1 MNTTFSTLDSVI
13 FAAYALLILGVGLWV
28 SRSKDGQQ
36 KSAEDYFLASK
47 SLPWWAI
54 GASLIAANISAEQ
67 FIGMSGSGFTLGLAI
82 ASYEWMAA
90 LTLLVVGKFL
100 LPIFIEKGLYTIPEF
115 VEKRYS
121 PQLKTILAVFWI
133 GLYVFVNLASVLY
146 LGSLALETI
155 MGVPMAYGVLGLAL
169 FAAAYSLYGGLSAV
183 SWTDV
188 IQVVFLVMGGLV
200 TSYLALDTVSGGAG
214 MWAGMQALMDAAP
227 ERFVMILERG
237 HPQYN
242 NLPGIGVLVGGMWVA
257 NLYYWGFNQY
267 IIQRTLA
274 AKSLKEAQRGILF
287 AAGLKLILPLV
298 VVLPGIAAFV
308 MVNDPAVMSGLG
320 EGATQNMPSLS
331 EADKAYPWLLQ
342 FLPTGLKG
350 LAFAALTAAIVSSLA
365 SMLNSTSTIFTMD
378 IYRQHIR
385 PDADDRTTV
394 NVGRLSAAAALAL
407 AALMAP
413 LLGGIDQAF
422 QFIQEYTGVVSPG
435 ILAVFLMGLFWK
447 KATNRG
453 AIWGALLSIPVA
465 MYFKVAPKGWSESP
479 LFLDLPF
486 LDQMGLTSLITMGII
501 ALVSARGLSCRATP
515 SAPRGCTTSGPLP
528 SCSSW
533 WRSTP
538 CSGAEILGSK
548 PTEQVGAVRASAHVD
563 RGLNLQTRMH
573 QAGELPTRFR
583 GVHAVRLVDQEVEF
597 FQPFVLPGSNALR
610 PRVQA
615 CLVRGVAF
623 VPSEPDQHKRRRDA
637 HVQGVAPARGV
648 ADDGPHAQIFH
659 EPPNRLGLGHLQTT
673 LDAGTP
679 RPPSVHA
686 AIWPGTFSWP
696 PRDGAQNGAAIG

>member
-1 MNTTFSTLDSVI
+1 MNTSFSPLDYAI
-13 FAAYALLILGVGLWV
+13 FIGYALLILGVGLWV
-28 SRSKDGQQ
+28 SRTKDGQE

-90 LTLLVVGKFL
+90 LTLLVVGKYF

-121 PQLKTILAVFWI
+121 TQLKTILAVFWI
-133 GLYVFVNLASVLY
+133 ALYVFVNLASVLY

-155 MGVPMAYGVLGLAL
+155 MGVPMVYGVMGLAL

-200 TSYLALDTVSGGAG
+200 TTYLALDAVSGGAG
-214 MWAGMQALMDAAP
+214 MWAGMQTMMEVAP
-227 ERFVMILERG
+227 ERFVMILEKG

-287 AAGLKLILPLV
+287 AAVLKLILPLV
-298 VVLPGIAAFV
+298 VVLPGIAAYV
-308 MVNDPAVMSGLG
+308 MINDPAVMAGLG
-320 EGATQNMPSLS
+320 DGASNNMPSLA

-342 FLPTGLKG
+342 FLPAGLKG

-378 IYRQHIR
+378 IYKQYIR

-394 NVGRLSAAAALAL
+394 NMGRISATVALVIAAF
-407 AALMAP
+407 MAP

-435 ILAVFLMGLFWK
+435 ILAVFVMGLFWK
-447 KATNRG
+447 KATNKG
-453 AIWGALLSIPVA
+453 AIWGALSSIPVA
-465 MYFKVAPKGWSESP
+465 MYFKVAPKGWSDSA

-486 LDQMGLTSLITMGII
+486 LDQMGWTALLTMAII
-501 ALVSARGLSCRATP
+501 AAVSWREGQGQEDAKAISLSGETFQPGR
-515 SAPRGCTTSGPLP
+515 LYN
-528 SCSSW
+528 
-533 WRSTP
+533 
-538 CSGAEILGSK
+538 
-548 PTEQVGAVRASAHVD
+548 VGA
-563 RGLNLQTRMH
+563 
-573 QAGELPTRFR
+573 F
-583 GVHAVRLVDQEVEF
+583 AVMMVLV
-597 FQPFVLPGSNALR
+597 ALY
-610 PRVQA
+610 A
-615 CLVRGVAF
+615 MF
-623 VPSEPDQHKRRRDA
+623 WS
-637 HVQGVAPARGV
+637 
-648 ADDGPHAQIFH
+648 
-659 EPPNRLGLGHLQTT
+659 
-673 LDAGTP
+673 
-679 RPPSVHA
+679 
-686 AIWPGTFSWP
+686 
-696 PRDGAQNGAAIG
+696 